1 MRKLIFIILIACVG
15 FVGCQAKEAE
25 ARGSKDPCKSFLG
38 NVLNDCI
45 APVEQ
50 PEERLEAGVGLD
62 IKLWE
67 NDKLIVDQENKL
79 NLNSGAIDEGDFST
93 YTVFKPKMEKGL
105 LQTVGDFISN
115 LFNKE

>member
-1 MRKLIFIILIACVG
+1 MRKIIFILLIACVS

-25 ARGSKDPCKSFLG
+25 ARGGGDPCESFLG
-38 NVLNDCI
+38 AVLNDCI
-45 APVEQ
+45 QNEEVE
-50 PEERLEAGVGLD
+50 EKIEVGVGID

-79 NLNSGAIDEGDFST
+79 NLNGGAIDEGDFST

-105 LQTVGDFISN
+105 LQTIGDYISG